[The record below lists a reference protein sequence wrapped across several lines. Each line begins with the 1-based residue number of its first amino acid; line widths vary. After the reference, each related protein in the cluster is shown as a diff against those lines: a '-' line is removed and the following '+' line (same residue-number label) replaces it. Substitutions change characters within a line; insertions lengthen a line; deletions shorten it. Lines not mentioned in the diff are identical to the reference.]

1 LAELENTVAEAE
13 RSLEQLQRQQIDPFD
28 EAPKDRGPGDRFD
41 HAQERT
47 MKRRPPAKRPF
58 RTRKQVRNAFDLEE
72 YGSEWMVGGGP
83 IKLHPDVCIGE
94 GARDRG

>member
-1 LAELENTVAEAE
+1 
-13 RSLEQLQRQQIDPFD
+13 
-28 EAPKDRGPGDRFD
+28 
-41 HAQERT
+41 

-72 YGSEWMVGGGP
+72 YGSEWIVGGGP
-83 IKLHPDVCIGE
+83 TKPHPDVCIGE

>member
-1 LAELENTVAEAE
+1 MKDIVAEAE
-13 RSLEQLQRQQIDPFD
+13 RWLGQLQRRQIDPFD
-28 EAPKDRGPGDRFD
+28 EAPKDSGPSDRFD

-58 RTRKQVRNAFDLEE
+58 RTRKQVRNAFDFEE
-72 YGSEWMVGGGP
+72 YGSEWIVGGGP
-83 IKLHPDVCIGE
+83 TKPHPDVSIGE